1 MTIESVID
9 LLISRGLLDDSQR
22 DQYISAI
29 RESGVEPTLAIE
41 QYGVIEREQLLQ
53 LIAHDIGGNYYNLAE
68 FEPHPQILATLPA
81 GMAKLYK
88 CIPIQITEQGLEVVF
103 LNPLDPQNIEELG
116 FAINANILPAVAPPE
131 QVEELIKRFYGGGGS
146 STEGGE
152 GGGDS
157 GGVNDPLGQIQ
168 AEIAQ
173 MSAEDAE
180 EESNSAPI
188 IRYVDLVLY
197 QAIKEKASDIHF
209 EPFEDDFKI
218 RYRVDGALYEMAPP
232 PQHLK
237 AAIISRIKVM
247 SSLNI
252 AETRLPQD
260 GRISQ
265 EVHGKKIDMRVSTL
279 PTVYGESVVLRVLDR
294 SNANLDLEML
304 NLPPAIFEYI
314 EETIVKP
321 NGIFICTG
329 PTGAGKTTT
338 LYACLRKV
346 NTIDSK
352 LLTAED
358 PVEYEIDGI
367 IQVPVQEAIGLTFG
381 KVLRAFLR
389 QDPDRILVG
398 EMRDLETAQIAI
410 QASLTG
416 HLVLSTLHTNDAPG
430 AVTRLVDMGCEP
442 FLVAATLEGVLGQR
456 LLRRICPDCRVAYPP
471 SEAVLEQIG
480 LTPSDVGGKEFY
492 TGQGC
497 DTCNDTGY
505 KGRQGLFELLDMSDP
520 IRELVSNRA
529 ATVVLKQK
537 AQELGMKTLRE
548 DGLRNIYEGITTIE
562 EVLKYT

>member
-1 MTIESVID
+1 MTVDSVID
-9 LLISRGLLDDSQR
+9 LLVSRGLIDESQREEYISAVYESEHDVTQAVEDLGVIQR
-22 DQYISAI
+22 DQLFHLVA
-29 RESGVEPTLAIE
+29 
-41 QYGVIEREQLLQ
+41 Q
-53 LIAHDIGGNYYNLAE
+53 DIGGEYYDLEE
-68 FEPHPQILATLPA
+68 FEPAPQVLKAIPA
-81 GMAKLYK
+81 GTAKLYQAF
-88 CIPIQITEQGLEVVF
+88 PIQFLDEGLQVVIA
-103 LNPLDPQNIEELG
+103 NPLDPQNLEELG
-116 FAINANILPAVAPPE
+116 FTLNQQIIPAVAPPE
-131 QVEELIKRFYGGGGS
+131 QISALIETHYYG
-146 STEGGE
+146 GGE
-152 GGGDS
+152 GGAEGS
-157 GGVNDPLGQIQ
+157 GAGESDALAAIR
-168 AEIAQ
+168 AEVAAL
-173 MSAEDAE
+173 SEDDLD

-237 AAIISRIKVM
+237 QAIISRIKVM
-247 SSLNI
+247 SALNI

-260 GRISQ
+260 GRITKEINEQ
-265 EVHGKKIDMRVSTL
+265 PIDMRVSTL
-279 PTVYGESVVLRVLDR
+279 PTAFGESVVLRVLDR
-294 SNANLDLEML
+294 ANVNLDLENL
-304 NLPPAIFEYI
+304 NLQSEVYDYI
-314 EETIVKP
+314 QDTIVKP

-346 NTIDSK
+346 NTEDSK

-358 PVEYEIDGI
+358 PVEYDIDGI
-367 IQVPVQEAIGLTFG
+367 MQVPVNEAIGMTFG

-442 FLVAATLEGVLGQR
+442 FMVAATLEGVLGQR
-456 LLRRICPDCRVAYPP
+456 LLRRICDDCRVAYQPTSAVLAQLGL
-471 SEAVLEQIG
+471 SEAD
-480 LTPSDVGGKEFY
+480 TGGREFY

-497 DTCNDTGY
+497 DSCNDTGY
-505 KGRQGLFELLDMSDP
+505 KGRQGLFELLDMTDP
-520 IRELVSNRA
+520 IRDLVAQRA
-529 ATVVLKQK
+529 ATVIIKQK

-548 DGLRNIYEGITTIE
+548 DGLRNIFDGITTIE

>member
-1 MTIESVID
+1 MAALSADD
-9 LLISRGLLDDSQR
+9 L
-22 DQYISAI
+22 
-29 RESGVEPTLAIE
+29 
-41 QYGVIEREQLLQ
+41 
-53 LIAHDIGGNYYNLAE
+53 
-68 FEPHPQILATLPA
+68 
-81 GMAKLYK
+81 
-88 CIPIQITEQGLEVVF
+88 
-103 LNPLDPQNIEELG
+103 
-116 FAINANILPAVAPPE
+116 
-131 QVEELIKRFYGGGGS
+131 
-146 STEGGE
+146 
-152 GGGDS
+152 
-157 GGVNDPLGQIQ
+157 
-168 AEIAQ
+168 
-173 MSAEDAE
+173 E

-197 QAIKEKASDIHF
+197 QAIKEKASDVHF

-237 AAIISRIKVM
+237 QAIVSRIKVM

-260 GRISQ
+260 GRITKEINGQ
-265 EVHGKKIDMRVSTL
+265 PIDMRVSTL
-279 PTVYGESVVLRVLDR
+279 PTIFGESVVLRVLDR
-294 SNANLDLEML
+294 SNINLNLEML
-304 NLPPAIFEYI
+304 NLPAETYEYI
-314 EETIVKP
+314 IDTIEKP

-338 LYACLRKV
+338 LYACLRRI
-346 NTIDSK
+346 NTEDAK

-358 PVEYEIDGI
+358 PVEYEMDGI
-367 IQVPVQEAIGLTFG
+367 MQVPINEAIGLNFG
-381 KVLRAFLR
+381 RVLRAFLR

-430 AVTRLVDMGCEP
+430 AVTRLIDMGCEP

-456 LLRRICPDCRVAYPP
+456 LLRWICPACRVAYKP
-471 SEAVLEQIG
+471 SAAVLNQLG
-480 LTPSDVGGKEFY
+480 LTAADTGGREFF

-497 DTCNDTGY
+497 YACNDTGY
-505 KGRQGLFELLDMSDP
+505 KGRQGLFELLDMSNP
-520 IRELVSNRA
+520 IRDLIAQRA

-537 AQELGMKTLRE
+537 AQELGMRTLRE
-548 DGLRNIYEGITTIE
+548 DGLRNIFEGVTTIE

>member
-1 MTIESVID
+1 MTVESVID
-9 LLISRGLLDDSQR
+9 LLVSRGLIDESQR
-22 DQYISAI
+22 EEYIAAAYGSEHDITYA
-29 RESGVEPTLAIE
+29 VEELGLL
-41 QYGVIEREQLLQ
+41 QREQLFHLVAQ
-53 LIAHDIGGNYYNLAE
+53 DIGGEYYDLSE
-68 FEPHPQILATLPA
+68 FEPAPQVLRAVPA
-81 GMAKLYK
+81 GTAKLYQ
-88 CIPIQITEQGLEVVF
+88 CFPIQFLDQGLQVAIA
-103 LNPLDPQNIEELG
+103 NPLDPQNIEELG
-116 FAINANILPAVAPPE
+116 FSLNTHIVPAVAPPE
-131 QVEELIKRFYGGGGS
+131 QIDALIEKFYYGGGK
-146 STEGGE
+146 TAGGAQGTAGE
-152 GGGDS
+152 SDS
-157 GGVNDPLGQIQ
+157 L
-168 AEIAQ
+168 AELKAEVAALANVD
-173 MSAEDAE
+173 AEDE
-180 EESNSAPI
+180 TNSAPI

-237 AAIISRIKVM
+237 QAIISRIKVM

-260 GRISQ
+260 GRITKEINGQ
-265 EVHGKKIDMRVSTL
+265 GIDMRVSTL
-279 PTVYGESVVLRVLDR
+279 PTIFGESVVLRVLDR
-294 SNANLDLEML
+294 SNVNLNLEML
-304 NLPPAIFEYI
+304 NLPPETFEYI
-314 EETIVKP
+314 TETIEKP

-338 LYACLRKV
+338 LYACLRRI
-346 NTIDSK
+346 NTEDAK

-358 PVEYEIDGI
+358 PVEYDIDGI
-367 IQVPVQEAIGLTFG
+367 MQVPINEAIGLNFG
-381 KVLRAFLR
+381 RVLRAFLR

-430 AVTRLVDMGCEP
+430 AVTRLIDMGCEP

-456 LLRRICPDCRVAYPP
+456 LLRRICPDCRVAYKP
-471 SEAVLEQIG
+471 SQAVLAQLGIN
-480 LTPSDVGGKEFY
+480 PSDLGGNQFY

-497 DTCNDTGY
+497 EKCNDTGY
-505 KGRQGLFELLDMSDP
+505 RGRQGLFELLDMSNP
-520 IRELVSNRA
+520 IRDLIAQRA

-537 AQELGMKTLRE
+537 AQELGMRTLRE
-548 DGLRNIYEGITTIE
+548 DGIRNIFDGITTIE

>member
-1 MTIESVID
+1 MTVESVID
-9 LLISRGLLDDSQR
+9 LLISRGLIDDSQR
-22 DQYISAI
+22 EEYIAAAYGSEHDITYA
-29 RESGVEPTLAIE
+29 VEE
-41 QYGVIEREQLLQ
+41 MGLLQ
-53 LIAHDIGGNYYNLAE
+53 RDQLFQLVAQDIGGEYYDLTG
-68 FEPHPQILATLPA
+68 FEPAEQVLRAVPGGT
-81 GMAKLYK
+81 AKLYQ
-88 CIPIQITEQGLEVVF
+88 CFPIQFLDQGLQVAIA
-103 LNPLDPQNIEELG
+103 NPLDPQNLEELG
-116 FAINANILPAVAPPE
+116 FSLNQQIVPAVAPPE
-131 QVEELIKRFYGGGGS
+131 QIAELIQKFYYGGTAGAAAQAAGGAGES
-146 STEGGE
+146 DALAAIRAEVAALST
-152 GGGDS
+152 D
-157 GGVNDPLGQIQ
+157 DL
-168 AEIAQ
+168 
-173 MSAEDAE
+173 E

-197 QAIKEKASDIHF
+197 QAIKEKASDVHF

-237 AAIISRIKVM
+237 QAIVSRIKVM

-260 GRISQ
+260 GRITKEINGQ
-265 EVHGKKIDMRVSTL
+265 PIDMRVSTL
-279 PTVYGESVVLRVLDR
+279 PTIFGESVVLRVLDR
-294 SNANLDLEML
+294 SNINLNLEML
-304 NLPPAIFEYI
+304 NLPAETYEYI
-314 EETIVKP
+314 IDTIEKP

-338 LYACLRKV
+338 LYACLRRI
-346 NTIDSK
+346 NTEDSK

-358 PVEYEIDGI
+358 PVEYEMDGI
-367 IQVPVQEAIGLTFG
+367 MQVPINEAIGLNFG
-381 KVLRAFLR
+381 RVLRAFLR

-430 AVTRLVDMGCEP
+430 AVTRLIDMGCEP

-456 LLRRICPDCRVAYPP
+456 LLRRICPACRVAYKP
-471 SEAVLEQIG
+471 SAAVLKQLG
-480 LTPSDVGGKEFY
+480 LTAADTGGQEFF

-497 DTCNDTGY
+497 DACNDTGY
-505 KGRQGLFELLDMSDP
+505 KGRQGLFELLDMSNP
-520 IRELVSNRA
+520 IRDLIAQRA

-537 AQELGMKTLRE
+537 AQELGMRTLRE
-548 DGLRNIYEGITTIE
+548 DGLRNIFEGVTTIE

>member
-9 LLISRGLLDDSQR
+9 LLISRGLIDDSQR
-22 DQYISAI
+22 DEYVAAAHASEQDITFA
-29 RESGVEPTLAIE
+29 VEEWGLI
-41 QYGVIEREQLLQ
+41 QRDQLFQ
-53 LIAHDIGGNYYNLAE
+53 LVAQDIGGEFYDLSE
-68 FEPHPQILATLPA
+68 FEPAPQVLRAMT
-81 GMAKLYK
+81 GGDAKLYQA
-88 CIPIQITEQGLEVVF
+88 IPIQFLDGGLQVAVADP
-103 LNPLDPQNIEELG
+103 LNPQNLEELG
-116 FAINANILPAVAPPE
+116 FTLNQQIIPAVAPPE
-131 QVEELIKRFYGGGGS
+131 QIAELIQRLYYGGGG
-146 STEGGE
+146 TGEEGEEPSGE
-152 GGGDS
+152 SDA
-157 GGVNDPLGQIQ
+157 LAAIR
-168 AEIAQ
+168 AEVAAI
-173 MSAEDAE
+173 SEDDLE

-237 AAIISRIKVM
+237 QAIISRIKVM
-247 SSLNI
+247 SGLNI

-260 GRISQ
+260 GRITK
-265 EVHGKKIDMRVSTL
+265 EINDKPVDMRVSTL
-279 PTVYGESVVLRVLDR
+279 PTAFGESVVLRVLDR
-294 SNANLDLEML
+294 SNVNLDLETL
-304 NLPPAIFEYI
+304 NLTPDLYEYI
-314 EETIVKP
+314 SDTIVKP

-346 NTIDSK
+346 NTEDSK

-358 PVEYEIDGI
+358 PVEYDIDGI
-367 IQVPVQEAIGLTFG
+367 MQVPVNESIGLNFG
-381 KVLRAFLR
+381 RVLRAFLR

-430 AVTRLVDMGCEP
+430 AVTRLIDMGCEP

-456 LLRRICPDCRVAYPP
+456 LLRRICEDCRVSYQP
-471 SEAVLEQIG
+471 SSAVLAQLG
-480 LTPSDVGGKEFY
+480 LTSADTGGREFY

-520 IRELVSNRA
+520 IRDLVAQRA

-548 DGLRNIYEGITTIE
+548 DGLRNIFEGITTIE